1 MTFLNP
7 FRFRVALAAMLAV
20 VFLLLQFAFPA
31 PPPPTAQEGSER
43 APLQVFFHPEC
54 PHCHEAIEFLKSQ
67 QTVRYQ
73 LYDVS
78 TEQGER
84 LLLDF
89 ARKHGIPEDRL
100 GVPFFVCGSN
110 YLIGYESAE
119 TTGRAL
125 LSCREGNPSIEGLD
139 ADPSRIQIP
148 LIGNIDPS
156 SYSLLALTAMMGLSD
171 GFNPCAMWVL
181 LYLISLIAGLQDR
194 RKIRWLVGTF
204 VFASGFL
211 YFLFMTAWLNT
222 FLFVGYTRV
231 LTQLIALVAIGL
243 GVDHLYQLA
252 ITRGII
258 VCEVGDAD
266 QHQRTLERARAV
278 VAAPVG
284 VASLVMIV
292 GLALT
297 VNAIEFVCSSALPAI
312 YTHILSLLDL
322 PTAQYY
328 GYIGLY
334 VAFFMLD
341 DLIIFGFAAF
351 AVQKVVDTRYAA
363 LSRAVGGIILLGLG
377 LWMLVRS
384 DALAFT

>member
-1 MTFLNP
+1 M
-7 FRFRVALAAMLAV
+7 
-20 VFLLLQFAFPA
+20 
-31 PPPPTAQEGSER
+31 
-43 APLQVFFHPEC
+43 
-54 PHCHEAIEFLKSQ
+54 
-67 QTVRYQ
+67 
-73 LYDVS
+73 
-78 TEQGER
+78 
-84 LLLDF
+84 
-89 ARKHGIPEDRL
+89 
-100 GVPFFVCGSN
+100 PFFVCGSN

-363 LSRAVGGIILLGLG
+363 LSRSVGGIILLGLG